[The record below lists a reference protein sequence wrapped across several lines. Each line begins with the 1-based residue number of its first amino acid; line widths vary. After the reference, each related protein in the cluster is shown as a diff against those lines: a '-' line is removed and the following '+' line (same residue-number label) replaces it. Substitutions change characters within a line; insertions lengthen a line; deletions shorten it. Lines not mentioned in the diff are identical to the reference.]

1 MPKARTDIMP
11 EYLTIEELSSYSGM
25 SVCTLRNWKR
35 SGMPYYRLG
44 RSVRVKRS
52 DFDAWVARFQVNG
65 IPESDRRRVAMAEA
79 IEEVE
84 DR

>member
-1 MPKARTDIMP
+1 MPKAQTDIVP
-11 EYLTIEELSSYSGM
+11 EYLTIEQLAVYSGL
-25 SVCTLRNWKR
+25 SVCTLRNWR
-35 SGMPYYRLG
+35 QSGMPYYKLG

-65 IPESDRRRVAMAEA
+65 TPESDRLRAAMAEA